1 MRILFY
7 IQSSQPKTNSAVL
20 FFIQLAKR
28 ILEERDNIIYFY
40 APDYRVI
47 KFIREQLE
55 KDLEANTFKRIAF
68 FNEGFNFNT
77 YYLELLGPN
86 IKRLVALFNSCEGV
100 YPVDIIITN
109 DPLNAPTVSVAIG
122 HSAAVRKV
130 AFRNF
135 VPVLCIEPLYDEVW
149 FSNRDYLFMRKL
161 LTPYVGKYVLLSP
174 NELSMCL
181 QDSYY
186 FFGGRNIRIKPEFKN
201 IVSIDLNKLD
211 QYLENNAQDHWKL
224 CWGGR
229 LSHIKNVRF
238 INKVYALFGAFHKDV
253 EIIWTTP
260 SFVSLPDLNIHKNIK
275 VLYGVDRQKYFE
287 IMSRGKGIVLL
298 ASHLE
303 GYPVGFFEMIYLG
316 NVPVFLK
323 KSWIKGIIPDGYPFI
338 AKNYTEALGFIEYLF
353 KNNDAYNKWINE
365 WRSYL
370 KQLLGKNTLDDY
382 MGFINELKEQCFLD
396 EQKIILDKRFEA
408 IIEFLKTGR
417 FNGEV
422 WSLKD
427 IEEQTKLRA
436 ESETFKFATS
446 LTRGSFKFPTPYD
459 VYYFFKFVVKLNE
472 VESYEPPK
480 FIFEQKTI
488 DEFLK
493 KYDEHAKNS
502 NRQD

>member
-28 ILEERDNIIYFY
+28 ILEEGNIIYFY

-55 KDLEANTFKRIAF
+55 KDLEAEVLKRVGF
-68 FNEGFNFNT
+68 FNESFNLNT
-77 YYLELLGPN
+77 FFLEVIAPN
-86 IKRLVALFNSCEGV
+86 IKRLVTLFNAVEGI

-109 DPLNAPTVSVAIG
+109 DPLNAPIVSAAIG
-122 HSAAVRKV
+122 HSSFVRTTDFKS
-130 AFRNF
+130 F
-135 VPVLCIEPLYDEVW
+135 VPVICIEPNYIELW
-149 FSNRDYLFMRKL
+149 FTNKDYLFMRKL

-181 QDSYY
+181 QDSYDY
-186 FFGGRNIRIKPEFKN
+186 FGGRNIRVKPEFKN

-211 QYLENNAQDHWKL
+211 QYLVNNSVDHWKL

-229 LSHIKNVRF
+229 LTLAKNVHF
-238 INKVYALFGAFHKDV
+238 IAKVYSLFGAFHKDV

-260 SFVSLPDLNIHKNIK
+260 SFTSLPDLKIHKNIK

-298 ASHLE
+298 ASHIE

-323 KSWIKGIIPDGYPFI
+323 KAWIKGIIPPGYPFI

-353 KNNDAYNKWINE
+353 KNEDAYNRWINE
-365 WRSYL
+365 WRDYL
-370 KQLLGKNTLDDY
+370 RKLLGKNTLDDY
-382 MGFINELKEQCFLD
+382 IGFINELKTHCFNSEEQIMFN
-396 EQKIILDKRFEA
+396 KKVEA
-408 IIEFLKTGR
+408 IVDFLKTSK

-422 WSLKD
+422 WGLKD
-427 IEEQTKLRA
+427 IEDKIKLRA
-436 ESETFKFATS
+436 ESENFQFARG
-446 LTRGSFKFPTPYD
+446 LARGSFKFPTHYD
-459 VYYFFKFVVKLNE
+459 VYYFFKFVVKLKE
-472 VESYEPPK
+472 IESYEPPK
-480 FIFEQKTI
+480 FIFDQQVI

-493 KYDEHAKNS
+493 KYDEHSKDTN
-502 NRQD
+502 